1 MKNLVSGFNLNC
13 LTVKMKKICV
23 KLQMMLR
30 CGAVMRI
37 GKSLCLKLLTI
48 MNKLFRNKLFRNKLF
63 RNKLYKMTNSVMVNS
78 QALMLNP

>member
-48 MNKLFRNKLFRNKLF
+48 MNKLFRNKLFRNKL
-63 RNKLYKMTNSVMVNS
+63 YKMTNSVTVNS
-78 QALMLNP
+78 KALMLNP